1 MPILLSDIFGNPNIG
16 IYGLSNENFA
26 IVPKGMS
33 KNKIKKF
40 GDCLKVNI
48 LETNLADSRLIGI
61 FLVANTKG
69 IILPHITRENEIRA
83 IKSLSDIRIGVLQ
96 DKITA
101 LGNMILAN
109 DNGAIAS
116 SILSNRTIRKIS
128 DILDVEVIKGEI
140 FKLPYVGS
148 MALATNDGVLSHP
161 SITDDEKKL
170 ISDVLKVEVTIGTIN
185 NGTRFIRSGLIANSK
200 GAVVGYPTVGKELMI
215 LTKAIKVY

>member
-1 MPILLSDIFGNPNIG
+1 LPILLSDIFGNPNIG

-33 KNKIKKF
+33 KSKIKKF
-40 GDCLKVNI
+40 SDCLKVNV

-69 IILPHITRENEIRA
+69 MILPYIAQENEIEA
-83 IKSLSDIRIGVLQ
+83 IKSLSDINIGVL
-96 DKITA
+96 KEKSTA

-109 DNGAIAS
+109 DNGAIVS

-128 DILDVEVIKGEI
+128 DYLDVEVIKGEI
-140 FKLPYVGS
+140 SNLPYVGS
-148 MALATNDGVLSHP
+148 LALATNEGVLTHP
-161 SITDDEKKL
+161 FITDSEKKL
-170 ISDVLKVEVTIGTIN
+170 ISEVLKVEVTIGTIN

-215 LTKAIKVY
+215 LTRAIKVY